1 MSNLSPDWRYGYDTC
16 ERCGERYHASGTVMC
31 ACSICESPECEAIVI
46 HTTHC
51 DECEEQT
58 Q

>member
-1 MSNLSPDWRYGYDTC
+1 MSNLSPDWRYGYATC
-16 ERCGERYHASGTVMC
+16 ERCGERYHASGTVEC
-31 ACSICESPECEAIVI
+31 ACRQCESEECEAIVI
-46 HTTHC
+46 GTTHC